1 MFENESSVEVCFGV
15 INPPDTEEFGL
26 LLDLVPVTV
35 DGTAIGKSKLVPFE
49 LYTQKH
55 VQCINNTFLVVSGG
69 GGTFNDFT
77 HLTLST
83 AFRTLEGNNRRDC
96 VNVVINSDNRYEG
109 TETFSVLLEFDELL
123 SQVVRDQV
131 ILQPSVVYVD
141 ILDVTRE

>member
-1 MFENESSVEVCFGV
+1 M
-15 INPPDTEEFGL
+15 I
-26 LLDLVPVTV
+26 
-35 DGTAIGKSKLVPFE
+35 
-49 LYTQKH
+49 
-55 VQCINNTFLVVSGG
+55 SGG

-77 HLTLST
+77 HLTLNS